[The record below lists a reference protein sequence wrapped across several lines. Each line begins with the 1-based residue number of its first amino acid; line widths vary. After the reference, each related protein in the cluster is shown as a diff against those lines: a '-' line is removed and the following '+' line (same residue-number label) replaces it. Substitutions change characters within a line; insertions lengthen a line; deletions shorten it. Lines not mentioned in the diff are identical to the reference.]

1 MEVAI
6 PLLLL
11 LKALSFG
18 TWKLMKLLNQ
28 QIQNICLQIQIQV
41 LYNAHQFYY
50 HFLIEN
56 VILGANL
63 LKIND
68 YTALLVGGTGTDMA
82 LSTEA
87 QSFTI
92 ENGFKVEYQ
101 YSSLSAPEHFGS
113 VAFLTE
119 KRFFKCDYEIKREP
133 ENLIFAEDMGL
144 IIDQ

>member
-1 MEVAI
+1 
-6 PLLLL
+6 
-11 LKALSFG
+11 
-18 TWKLMKLLNQ
+18 MKLLNQ
-28 QIQNICLQIQIQV
+28 QIQNTCLRTQIQV
-41 LYNAHQFYY
+41 LYDAYQF
-50 HFLIEN
+50 FRIFWLKISF
-56 VILGANL
+56 LGANF

-92 ENGFKVEYQ
+92 ENGFKLEYQ
-101 YSSLSAPEHFGS
+101 YSSLSAPEHSGS

-144 IIDQ
+144 IIDH

>member
-1 MEVAI
+1 
-6 PLLLL
+6 
-11 LKALSFG
+11 
-18 TWKLMKLLNQ
+18 MKLLSQ
-28 QIQNICLQIQIQV
+28 QIQNTCLLIQIQV
-41 LYNAHQFYY
+41 LYNAHQLF
-50 HFLIEN
+50 FRIFWLKISF
-56 VILGANL
+56 LGANF

-92 ENGFKVEYQ
+92 ENGFKLEYQ
-101 YSSLSAPEHFGS
+101 YSSLLAPEHSGS